1 MRLAFAF
8 ALALALTAC
17 GGPTTCVTTPCENN
31 PAKTYQ
37 ACGMPGSTI
46 VEDDFGGKSCS
57 CDTAYSLSPD
67 CMSCQ
72 QMLKA
77 FCAM

>member
-8 ALALALTAC
+8 ALALAAC
-17 GGPTTCVTTPCENN
+17 GGPTICVTTTCENS
-31 PAKTYQ
+31 AKTYQ
-37 ACGMPGSTI
+37 ACGQQGSTV

-57 CDTAYSLSPD
+57 CDTAQTLSSD

-72 QMLKA
+72 KMLEA